1 MNKKDKENKKPVKPV
16 KPVKPIKSAEDK
28 KTKIEKRSI
37 KSDKNKIVKPVKK
50 SKGGDSLSDLTG
62 SLSYTVVNGFNMA
75 KYMIIEI
82 GNILNTGA
90 QFKQAINPNMTGAT
104 PGNSVYNTK

>member
-1 MNKKDKENKKPVKPV
+1 M
-16 KPVKPIKSAEDK
+16 
-28 KTKIEKRSI
+28 
-37 KSDKNKIVKPVKK
+37 DKNKIVKPIKK

-62 SLSYTVVNGFNMA
+62 SISYTVSSGFNMA

-104 PGNSVYNTK
+104 PGNSVYDTK